1 MNTLLKCGVLGI
13 ICLLP
18 LGAWAQN
25 PQSDAVKTG
34 DSAKSAEPA
43 MKVDSATKGT
53 TGESV
58 PAASNKMAP
67 GSQGAGSG
75 TDNSSGTAAPAPADS
90 EKMNGASAP
99 PK

>member
-13 ICLLP
+13 ICVLP

-25 PQSDAVKTG
+25 PQSDAVRTG
-34 DSAKSAEPA
+34 DSAKSAEPT

-53 TGESV
+53 TGAV

-75 TDNSSGTAAPAPADS
+75 TDSRYGTAAPAPADS